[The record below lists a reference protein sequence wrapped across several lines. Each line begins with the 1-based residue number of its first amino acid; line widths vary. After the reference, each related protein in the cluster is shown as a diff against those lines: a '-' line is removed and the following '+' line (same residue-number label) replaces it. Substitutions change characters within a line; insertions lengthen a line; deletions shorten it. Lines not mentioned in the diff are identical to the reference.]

1 VLTVEGAFV
10 GPMDWSP
17 DGKSIAAYM
26 NRLADRVLQFGLIGV
41 ADGSFRVLKTVEWGG
56 GAIRGLFSPDGR
68 DIAYEARVTED
79 SGKRDI
85 YFMAADGSR
94 EVALVKNPGDDF
106 VLGWTADG
114 KHLLFGTDRNGDIGL
129 WAQAVADR
137 KPQGPPTLI
146 KANIGNDVRLA
157 GLTKSGALHLGIRT
171 RSSTVEVASI
181 DLATGKSVGAP
192 TRPVRTVAEAHQFP
206 DWSRDGKFLTYQ
218 SLRRG
223 ESLLGIRS
231 METGAEREINL
242 GSALDRVASWMSS
255 APDGSYVTYGRDFR
269 GRYGVF
275 RIDPIDGR
283 VAPIVFRGPAGRAG
297 VEGFFWSP
305 DGAKM
310 YYRAATAGLGGIV
323 ERDVASGAERTV
335 VDGQYRAMT
344 LSPDGSWF
352 TVTRMDMEAA
362 KRGEI
367 GTSAVMLVPVAGGEP
382 RELFRGVVLS
392 PQWTPDAKS
401 ILVSKSIN
409 ETVTELWFV
418 PIDGSAP
425 RKFEFTVSGPFR
437 LSPDGRQIAYGVGD
451 DKAEVWVVENF
462 MSALKSR

>member
-1 VLTVEGAFV
+1 
-10 GPMDWSP
+10 
-17 DGKSIAAYM
+17 
-26 NRLADRVLQFGLIGV
+26 
-41 ADGSFRVLKTVEWGG
+41 
-56 GAIRGLFSPDGR
+56 
-68 DIAYEARVTED
+68 
-79 SGKRDI
+79 
-85 YFMAADGSR
+85 
-94 EVALVKNPGDDF
+94 
-106 VLGWTADG
+106 
-114 KHLLFGTDRNGDIGL
+114 
-129 WAQAVADR
+129 
-137 KPQGPPTLI
+137 
-146 KANIGNDVRLA
+146 
-157 GLTKSGALHLGIRT
+157 
-171 RSSTVEVASI
+171 
-181 DLATGKSVGAP
+181 
-192 TRPVRTVAEAHQFP
+192 
-206 DWSRDGKFLTYQ
+206 
-218 SLRRG
+218 
-223 ESLLGIRS
+223 
-231 METGAEREINL
+231 
-242 GSALDRVASWMSS
+242 
-255 APDGSYVTYGRDFR
+255 
-269 GRYGVF
+269 
-275 RIDPIDGR
+275 
-283 VAPIVFRGPAGRAG
+283 
-297 VEGFFWSP
+297 
-305 DGAKM
+305 M